1 MINVEG
7 DYKEIVQWLDD
18 TKFYKG
24 IQHVESHFGL
34 CFGLYTLVDS
44 VISAK
49 GRWIMNYETVHVE
62 GYRRL
67 TEYEAYNSHLT
78 RF

>member
-18 TKFYKG
+18 SGHIKG
-24 IQHVESHFGL
+24 VQHSESHFGM

-44 VISAK
+44 VSEK
-49 GRWIMNYETVHVE
+49 GRWVMDFNRRYVE
-62 GYRRL
+62 GYKVL
-67 TEYEAYNSHLT
+67 SWNELANSHLI